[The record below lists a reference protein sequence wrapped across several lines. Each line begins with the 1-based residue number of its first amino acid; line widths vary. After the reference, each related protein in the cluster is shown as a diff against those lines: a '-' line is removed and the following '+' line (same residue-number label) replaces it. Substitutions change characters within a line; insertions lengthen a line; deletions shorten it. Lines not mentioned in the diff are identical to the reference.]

1 MGNTTNSCHLARGS
15 RSGGMIAADTPVDD
29 LLATKEFTVDG
40 TAVRVMIGRPE
51 PYATGR
57 GWRCRIRVERGT
69 SRLEQSQVVAPD
81 ESSVVRLALEL
92 VTSRLGVSENQFF
105 EGATVG
111 PGATEARIGR

>member
-1 MGNTTNSCHLARGS
+1 MGNTANSCHRARAG
-15 RSGGMIAADTPVDD
+15 RGGMIAADTSAVD
-29 LLATKEFTVDG
+29 LLATKQFTVDG
-40 TAVRVMIGRPE
+40 AAVRVMIGRPE

-81 ESSVVRLALEL
+81 EMSVVRLALEL
-92 VTSRLGVSENQFF
+92 VTSRLGMSETQFF

-111 PGATEARIGR
+111 PGAVEATAR

>member
-1 MGNTTNSCHLARGS
+1 MGNTTSSCHLTPAGRG
-15 RSGGMIAADTPVDD
+15 RMIAPDTAAGD
-29 LLATKEFTVDG
+29 LLATKQFTVDG
-40 TAVRVMIGRPE
+40 AAVRVMIGRPE

-81 ESSVVRLALEL
+81 EMSVVRLALEL
-92 VTSRLGVSENQFF
+92 VTSRLGVSETQFF

-111 PGATEARIGR
+111 PGAAEATAR